1 MYIDSAVFT
10 RPAVAEEEEDE
21 FGQVASDSV
30 MIWSGRCD
38 VQEHDA
44 ETNKRLSGDADY
56 HAFADV
62 FFSGA
67 LPSVLRIDDE
77 GLIIQGEHERRGRV
91 ITLDRLSD
99 ALTIRIY

>member
-1 MYIDSAVFT
+1 MYNDQVVFT
-10 RPAVAEEEEDE
+10 RAGAATGEEDE
-21 FGQVASDSV
+21 FGQVAAESV
-30 MIWSGRCD
+30 AIWSGRCD

-67 LPSVLRIDDE
+67 LPSGLLIDDDA
-77 GLIIQGEHERRGRV
+77 LITQGEHERRGCV
-91 ITLDRLSD
+91 MMLDRLSD